1 MKMNDGFITLKAAF
15 LQHIVVFK
23 GLAYNT
29 KVSYEQD
36 INQYFA
42 FLTAQGID
50 DLRHVDKA
58 LVDAFIVD
66 YVNGAH
72 ASRSLARL
80 IATMH
85 SFYKFLIVQRY
96 VSDNPWAYV
105 KAPKLPQKLP
115 VFLSIDEV
123 RRLLAGNEVTRADKF
138 DLRNRSMIE
147 LLYAT
152 GIRVSELLDIKVED
166 VSFSSAYVRI
176 FGKGRK
182 ERLVPVHERVLLTLH
197 DYLDTMRPLL
207 DHTNI
212 PYLFLNY
219 RGLRLSRQSFWQLVK
234 KRAKI
239 VGIDKD
245 ISPHVLRHTF
255 ATHLLENGADLR
267 LVQELLGH
275 SDVSTTQIY
284 THLNQRKVYERYY
297 NAHPHNK
304 I

>member
-1 MKMNDGFITLKAAF
+1 MKGAF

-23 GLAYNT
+23 GLSYNT

-42 FLTAQGID
+42 FITTRGID
-50 DLRHVDKA
+50 DLSAVDKTI
-58 LVDAFIVD
+58 VDAFIVY
-66 YVNGAH
+66 YVNNDAHGA
-72 ASRSLARL
+72 RSLARL

-96 VSDNPWAYV
+96 VSHNPWEYI

-123 RRLLAGNEVTRADKF
+123 SRLLDGNDTTRGDKF
-138 DLRNRSMIE
+138 ELRNRGMLE

-166 VSFSSAYVRI
+166 VSFSSGYVRI

-182 ERLVPVHERVLLTLH
+182 ERLVPVHERVLGTLH
-197 DYLDTMRPLL
+197 EYLDTMRPMF
-207 DHTNI
+207 DATNAV
-212 PYLFLNY
+212 YLFLTY
-219 RGLRLSRQSFWQLVK
+219 QGHKMSRQSFWKLVK
-234 KRAKI
+234 KRAKL

-275 SDVSTTQIY
+275 SDVSTTQLY
-284 THLNQRKVYERYY
+284 THLNQRKVYEKYHS
-297 NAHPHNK
+297 AHPHNK
-304 I
+304 V